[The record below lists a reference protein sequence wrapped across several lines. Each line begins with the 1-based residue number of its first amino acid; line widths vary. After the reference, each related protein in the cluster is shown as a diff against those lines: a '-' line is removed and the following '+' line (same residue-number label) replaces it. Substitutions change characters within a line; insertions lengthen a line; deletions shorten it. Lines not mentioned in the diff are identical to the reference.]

1 MLLLWSSN
9 AVFVAAVACKL
20 VRTYAQAPLAS
31 GARMVSPWMTEKRG
45 QLSLFIDEKVK
56 KNVETGNE
64 SMPTCCLV
72 ATCGACCCSALLLHS
87 NLKLFAQ
94 IANTF
99 PRRTGPQPTDEAQHR
114 AEKALALTDRAH
126 RDNLPFWSSV
136 AFLISGSIKYHVL
149 QGQIQ

>member
-1 MLLLWSSN
+1 MPRLGGGWMRCCASDAAQLNAANDRYKKNYIDDYALRGKRRIVHVALGMLLLWSSN

-45 QLSLFIDEKVK
+45 QRSLFIDEKVK

-72 ATCGACCCSALLLHS
+72 ATCGACCCSALLLRPLE
-87 NLKLFAQ
+87 LKLPAQ
-94 IANTF
+94 IANI
-99 PRRTGPQPTDEAQHR
+99 
-114 AEKALALTDRAH
+114 
-126 RDNLPFWSSV
+126 
-136 AFLISGSIKYHVL
+136 FL
-149 QGQIQ
+149 